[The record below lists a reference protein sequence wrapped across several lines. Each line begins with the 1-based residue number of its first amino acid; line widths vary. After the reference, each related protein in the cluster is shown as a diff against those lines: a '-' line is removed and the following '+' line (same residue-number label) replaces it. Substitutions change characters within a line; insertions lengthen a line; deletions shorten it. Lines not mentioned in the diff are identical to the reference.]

1 MACCLGHAPAA
12 FCRRHRPIAL
22 LVTASRQ
29 VVVASPYL
37 YLTKPSERGF
47 KSKLDVIT
55 VFDARTGTDR
65 IGTATAI
72 ADMCVFGDNPAPT
85 TVDGLRLIERLL

>member
-1 MACCLGHAPAA
+1 MGTHPRHSAA
-12 FCRRHRPIAL
+12 GTRPIAL